1 MSTTE
6 LNTLARDLKELRL
19 MAEQLDAEIK
29 TIEDAIKA
37 HMTEHAID
45 TLITTDVKMCMRDDK
60 VQAKLRVTLN
70 LIHTLSKALS
80 VSATL
85 ESDLAD
91 TAAFNCS
98 ELILRA
104 AIELHNHVSAAL
116 NNKEDD
122 HHA

>member
-1 MSTTE
+1 MC
-6 LNTLARDLKELRL
+6 LKD
-19 MAEQLDAEIK
+19 DA
-29 TIEDAIKA
+29 
-37 HMTEHAID
+37 
-45 TLITTDVKMCMRDDK
+45 VQCK
-60 VQAKLRVTLN
+60 VRATLN

-85 ESDLAD
+85 ESELAD

-104 AIELHNHVSAAL
+104 AIELHNDVSAAL
-116 NNKEDD
+116 SNKEDD

>member
-1 MSTTE
+1 
-6 LNTLARDLKELRL
+6 
-19 MAEQLDAEIK
+19 
-29 TIEDAIKA
+29 
-37 HMTEHAID
+37 
-45 TLITTDVKMCMRDDK
+45 MCMRDDK
-60 VQAKLRVTLN
+60 AQAKLRVTLN

-116 NNKEDD
+116 NTKEDD
-122 HHA
+122 HHD